1 MDATLC
7 NPVLLRLITAYQHGW
22 WPDSLGFRDDPLIFA
37 SSNLT
42 EQVAAFGDRFA
53 PWLARHGLDGAIGLM
68 QLYPPLAPCVAL
80 HAAATGDH
88 PLRAAAMGTSRDATS
103 WAAMLRKVASHYGQY
118 DRFED
123 NDDLR
128 LSTQLALRSRHV
140 ETVRQNYEE
149 RGPHGLQQY
158 ITTVVADG
166 YLPTVHFLVHET
178 TVLWPHDAYD
188 IAVRHGHKDVATY
201 LAERGIGRVTSHEL
215 SATTSPLKKLQLV
228 HAHFPDMDLK
238 HSLEVAAMDGH
249 DDVVEYILAT
259 GTSSVQAL
267 ELAARYGHLA
277 CCQRLLAYERASH
290 PDNLLPVS
298 VIVAAVKGGNDAI
311 IELLHPVQ
319 LWTHEYMDTCAEFG
333 RLDLVTSLHNAGRF
347 AGSYAAMIRAATN
360 GHLAVVQFLK
370 THQYD
375 DCGELVMHGAAGHGH
390 LDVVVFLHEHCD
402 HTASP
407 YALFDAAK
415 RGHVDV
421 VRYLHSVMHTPVLD
435 TVPERAARR
444 GHLEVVRYLHEEG
457 LGQWSPR
464 VMDIAAASGNCD
476 LVAYLH
482 THRSEGCS
490 PAALD
495 DAVIQEHLEVVRYLC
510 EVVRV
515 TPTIAPSALRQSSA
529 DVLVYLDS
537 IGVDILGALSSAY
550 TRRFVALAE
559 YLAYRYRLKV

>member
-1 MDATLC
+1 
-7 NPVLLRLITAYQHGW
+7 
-22 WPDSLGFRDDPLIFA
+22 
-37 SSNLT
+37 
-42 EQVAAFGDRFA
+42 
-53 PWLARHGLDGAIGLM
+53 M

-88 PLRAAAMGTSRDATS
+88 PLRAAAMDTSGDATS
-103 WAAMLRKVASHYGQY
+103 WAAMLRKVALHNGQY

-123 NDDLR
+123 MNDMR
-128 LSTQLALRSRHV
+128 LSTQVALQSRNVHALR
-140 ETVRQNYEE
+140 QLYNE
-149 RGPHGLQQY
+149 RGLCEVHKY
-158 ITTVVADG
+158 ITTVVSDG
-166 YLPTVHFLVHET
+166 HLPTVRFLVEET
-178 TVLWPHDAYD
+178 TVLWPHDDAYD
-188 IAVRHGHKDVATY
+188 IAARHGHKDVATY
-201 LAERGIGRVTSHEL
+201 LAERGLGPVTSVEL
-215 SATTSPLKKLQLV
+215 SATKSPLERLQLV
-228 HAHFPDMDLK
+228 HAHFPDMDLE
-238 HSLEVAAMDGH
+238 HSLALAASHGH
-249 DDVVEYILAT
+249 DDVVEFILANR
-259 GTSSVQAL
+259 TSSVRAL
-267 ELAARYGHLA
+267 ELAARYGHFE
-277 CCQRLLAYERASH
+277 CCQRLLAHERALH
-290 PDNLLPVS
+290 PNDMLPAS

-319 LWTHEYMDTCAEFG
+319 LWSHEYMDTCAEFG
-333 RLDLVTSLHNAGRF
+333 RLDLVTSLHNAGHF
-347 AGSYAAMIRAATN
+347 TCSHGAMIKAAIN

-421 VRYLHSVMHTPVLD
+421 VRYLHSVMKVPVLD
-435 TVPERAARR
+435 DVPKRAARR

-490 PAALD
+490 SAALD

-515 TPTIAPSALRQSSA
+515 TPTVAPSALRQSSA

-537 IGVDILGALSSAY
+537 IGVDVVGALSSAY

-559 YLAYRYRLKV
+559 YLAYRCRLKV